1 MMRTFKFT
9 LLLVVLLF
17 GFLFNTANAQRIYS
31 EIVVKTE
38 KLPQQNKNKLMGLNR
53 IIEAYVNQREWAPD
67 DYNYDI
73 NVDIRID
80 FDNIDAVDFEDRYN
94 AQIVVSNRNNMQYMD
109 KRWKFPLDPG
119 VQLIFSDQFDP
130 FRSML
135 DYYIFMSLGYEFDKI
150 KKFGGT
156 QYYEQARLICQQA
169 RFSSLYYT
177 GWEERE
183 EWVELLLEPENDQVR
198 YLNFLYYTGEWLYE
212 SEQDYETAKKYLLYG
227 IKQLDKIPEQK
238 LKRFYELNYY
248 NYSNFLAD
256 YKEFAALTRLASL
269 DPVED
274 HADLYE
280 RLLKNR

>member
-1 MMRTFKFT
+1 
-9 LLLVVLLF
+9 
-17 GFLFNTANAQRIYS
+17 
-31 EIVVKTE
+31 
-38 KLPQQNKNKLMGLNR
+38 
-53 IIEAYVNQREWAPD
+53 VNQREWAPD